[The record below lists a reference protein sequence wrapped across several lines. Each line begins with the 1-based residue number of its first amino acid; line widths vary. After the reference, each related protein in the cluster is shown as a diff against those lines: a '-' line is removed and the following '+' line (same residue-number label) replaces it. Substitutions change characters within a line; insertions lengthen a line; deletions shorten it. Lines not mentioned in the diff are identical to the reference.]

1 MPRLRE
7 EEARDPVPP
16 APDAPPDDT
25 PDDAG
30 ADAAHHRPRRRVPWR
45 LVTAFALL
53 MVLTCGLAAFG
64 AIFVYISIDR
74 QSRGRIHR
82 DVADVPE
89 RDVALVLGA
98 SVRGQRLSA
107 MLEDR
112 VASAVDLYHAGK
124 VRKLLMSGDNSSRY
138 YDEVTAMRNHAIRLG
153 VPPDD
158 VVRDFAGFR
167 TFDSVYRARDLWGVR
182 SMAIVTQEFHL
193 PRAVYLANRLG
204 VDAVGLVADRRT
216 YHRVSIRRAE
226 SRELLARIGA
236 WLDLNLLGTK
246 PRFLGRRESLSGLA
260 QEAERRGDQATTATA
275 ARPDP

>member
-1 MPRLRE
+1 MHE
-7 EEARDPVPP
+7 DARNP
-16 APDAPPDDT
+16 AQPPPDPPPPDGM
-25 PDDAG
+25 PDDAEEG
-30 ADAAHHRPRRRVPWR
+30 AHHRPRRRVPWR

-124 VRKLLMSGDNSSRY
+124 VRKLLMSGDNSRDRKS
-138 YDEVTAMRNHAIRLG
+138 TRLN
-153 VPPDD
+153 
-158 VVRDFAGFR
+158 
-167 TFDSVYRARDLWGVR
+167 S
-182 SMAIVTQEFHL
+182 SH
-193 PRAVYLANRLG
+193 
-204 VDAVGLVADRRT
+204 
-216 YHRVSIRRAE
+216 H
-226 SRELLARIGA
+226 
-236 WLDLNLLGTK
+236 
-246 PRFLGRRESLSGLA
+246 
-260 QEAERRGDQATTATA
+260 
-275 ARPDP
+275 